1 MSVVDGQ
8 RVLVRLLEN
17 MYFPNRPFASHREF
31 QKTPMLSNKTD
42 RRRARGRPQ
51 SRCDEETLGLIIQ
64 AARREFLTHG
74 YANTGMV
81 AVAQRAGIS
90 TKTLYRLVP
99 NKAELFKT
107 VVSERIGRFMLEID
121 ERVVGSLDLP
131 AALERILLAYGS
143 LTLDEEVVGI
153 NRLVLGEG
161 ERFPEIAQSFYEGA
175 IRRTGKGIADWLGR
189 QRKRGLIEVDDPI
202 VAAGMLRGM
211 MIMEPQRA
219 TMLRQRSAPSSSEI
233 AARAKTC
240 ASLFLKGCMSDVA
253 RGSTS

>member
-1 MSVVDGQ
+1 
-8 RVLVRLLEN
+8 
-17 MYFPNRPFASHREF
+17 
-31 QKTPMLSNKTD
+31 MLSNKSD
-42 RRRARGRPQ
+42 RRRGRGRPQ
-51 SRCDEETLGLIIQ
+51 NRCDEETLRVIIE
-64 AARREFLTHG
+64 AARQEFLTHG

-81 AVAQRAGIS
+81 AVAQKAGIS

-107 VVSERIGRFMLEID
+107 VISERIGRFMLQID
-121 ERVVGSLDLP
+121 ERAVGLLDLP
-131 AALERILLAYGS
+131 AALERILVAYGS
-143 LTLDEEVVGI
+143 LTLDEEVIGI

-175 IRRTGKGIADWLGR
+175 IRRTGKGIADWLVR
-189 QRKRGLIEVDDPI
+189 QRTRGLIEVDDPI

-219 TMLRQRSAPSSSEI
+219 TMLRQRRAPTASEI

-240 ASLFLKGCMSDVA
+240 ASLFLKGCMSDDA
-253 RGSTS
+253 RRPAS